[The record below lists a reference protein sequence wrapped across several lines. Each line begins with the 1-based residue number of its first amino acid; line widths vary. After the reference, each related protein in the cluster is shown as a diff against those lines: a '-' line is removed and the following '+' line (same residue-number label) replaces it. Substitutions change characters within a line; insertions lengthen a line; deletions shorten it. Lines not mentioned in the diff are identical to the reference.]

1 MPTPAHALSCVTC
14 RQRKIRCDKVHP
26 CSACRRSG
34 VECVFPAQRAQRR
47 KQGRRNEELL
57 RRLDHLEGLVDRLG
71 GEVAVAAHAATGEPL
86 AQPEDAP
93 SDDFMAGVLLP
104 HVLQPRVDQGTPR
117 EDGTYPVMKED
128 GGRYLGEDFWTSLS
142 TEVEGLRELL
152 NEPESDDEPD
162 TGHTSVS
169 SAPTHVPYEKRLMNS
184 LFVFSGDIEA
194 TDLRWLH
201 PPGPHIDALSDVY
214 WDRVDIIFKI
224 LHRPTFEPLLK
235 TAAQD
240 AASIPKGAG
249 YEALMFAMYFA
260 AVTSLTAEECT
271 ALLGKDRTNL
281 ASQFRHCCEISLANA
296 DFLNSTDLQVLQA
309 FSLYLLC
316 LRCHN
321 KTRSVW
327 TLIGLAVRIA
337 QDLNLHRDGAVTGFS
352 PYDTEMRRRLWWQI
366 AVLDI
371 RACEDRG
378 SFPLIDHSLCST
390 KMPLN
395 INDDD
400 ISPDMRTAPPERVG
414 CSDVSFSRLCQEASL
429 VAPRFFSPVPAS
441 VDDDQKREH
450 WQTKIQQEVDRFKE
464 RLHNKF
470 IIHCSPSVPIQYV
483 ILQVVHIITSEFW
496 LLVHYPIQ
504 TRRYAFKSK
513 ATKQEILDVAI
524 THLRIDMELE
534 IHPVSA
540 KYKWYYDT
548 YVQWHPLAVALA
560 ELCVQTR
567 GPLVDRAWKVVDAVY
582 ERARSRVTDVS
593 LWRPVKKLHQKA
605 LKARAQAL
613 RAPATA
619 DSMSSSHAP
628 SESPDASTTTMEA
641 SPPPLAPLLPL
652 DNLDRFLAG
661 HSQAQTASPFQQ
673 HHHQHPSPSSTNLA
687 TFPPVLHPSSLPPS
701 SSQQQHQASTAAGH
715 PQMDLLSA
723 AEHMSNMNL
732 DAYGDPVN
740 WHDWNDF
747 VQSTWVA
754 DDPSAPQQKT
764 NTPEWL
770 LDMGMGGAAAG
781 TGAGPGS
788 GSGAEQGGSGGGGG
802 FR

>member
-1 MPTPAHALSCVTC
+1 MPTPAHALSC
-14 RQRKIRCDKVHP
+14 IRCDKVHP

-260 AVTSLTAEECT
+260 A
-271 ALLGKDRTNL
+271 
-281 ASQFRHCCEISLANA
+281 
-296 DFLNSTDLQVLQA
+296 A
-309 FSLYLLC
+309 FSLYLVSRPFPSMFRL
-316 LRCHN
+316 
-321 KTRSVW
+321 
-327 TLIGLAVRIA
+327 
-337 QDLNLHRDGAVTGFS
+337 QD
-352 PYDTEMRRRLWWQI
+352 Q
-366 AVLDI
+366 
-371 RACEDRG
+371 
-378 SFPLIDHSLCST
+378 
-390 KMPLN
+390 
-395 INDDD
+395 
-400 ISPDMRTAPPERVG
+400 
-414 CSDVSFSRLCQEASL
+414 
-429 VAPRFFSPVPAS
+429 
-441 VDDDQKREH
+441 
-450 WQTKIQQEVDRFKE
+450 
-464 RLHNKF
+464 
-470 IIHCSPSVPIQYV
+470 
-483 ILQVVHIITSEFW
+483 FW

-661 HSQAQTASPFQQ
+661 HNQAQTASPFQQ

-770 LDMGMGGAAAG
+770 LDMGMG
-781 TGAGPGS
+781 
-788 GSGAEQGGSGGGGG
+788 EL
-802 FR
+802 RIL

>member
-260 AVTSLTAEECT
+260 A
-271 ALLGKDRTNL
+271 
-281 ASQFRHCCEISLANA
+281 
-296 DFLNSTDLQVLQA
+296 A

-701 SSQQQHQASTAAGH
+701 SSQQHQPSTAAGH

-781 TGAGPGS
+781 TGSGAGA